1 LANNYQALMTET
13 RFWLIRHALV
23 EENARTV
30 IYGTMDVE
38 LCPHTLLAQEAMYAA
53 LARRLPRPGP
63 DVVWITSPLS
73 RTRRTAEAIFR
84 AGYPEQTPEI
94 EPGLIELDFGEWQG
108 LEHGALPERLTLP
121 PHAFWPLGGYERPP
135 GGESMADGIM
145 RVGKTLER
153 LAKTHAG
160 NDVIAVTHGGA
171 IRCAV
176 AHALR
181 IGPDNAL
188 HLSVEN
194 ISLTRLDR
202 LDRGWRVAC
211 VNELPG
217 V

>member
-1 LANNYQALMTET
+1 
-13 RFWLIRHALV
+13 
-23 EENARTV
+23 
-30 IYGTMDVE
+30 
-38 LCPHTLLAQEAMYAA
+38 
-53 LARRLPRPGP
+53 
-63 DVVWITSPLS
+63 
-73 RTRRTAEAIFR
+73 
-84 AGYPEQTPEI
+84 
-94 EPGLIELDFGEWQG
+94 
-108 LEHGALPERLTLP
+108 
-121 PHAFWPLGGYERPP
+121 
-135 GGESMADGIM
+135 MADGIL

-153 LAKTHAG
+153 LAETHAG
-160 NDVIAVTHGGA
+160 KDVIAVTHGGA

-202 LDRGWRVAC
+202 LGRGWRVAC